1 VARNLRLLIF
11 LPVAVLAVFG
21 NVAQAEDVQWQV
33 TQGSVDTSNGFRF
46 SYMTGVV
53 QTQIAAPA
61 GSIVTLIAQVD
72 NTTTNSIGYG
82 TPKPDTWQ
90 ISLAGETVDAVSGSS
105 AGIFEVGLSVVSAGV
120 VTATIS
126 GKDEGFWAGFY
137 GPFVFNVNVA
147 VDPGETT
154 TTTSSTTTTE
164 VATTTTTTLQ
174 PSTTQLTSS
183 TSEPA
188 TAPTSTTL
196 IEETS
201 PEPTQPST
209 TSTQPA
215 QTSIAPPNLTT
226 SSVAISTTTTTV
238 APPVVI
244 PPESSTSTTW
254 LVPLP
259 SSIAITTLLPTSVP
273 STTSAPTTTLPP
285 TTTAAPTTTQATTT
299 SEAAT
304 TSQPTEST
312 IGTKTAPTTAI
323 ATTVPATTPDTTQP
337 TPAIPTDDNATEFF
351 ADLKPDDLTQ
361 AEADQLVQIVQNA
374 SDDVRQ
380 EFEATID
387 LYSGKFDDYVPIG
400 STVPVRTRRVII
412 AVATATM
419 MPVAR
424 RRSI

>member
-1 VARNLRLLIF
+1 M
-11 LPVAVLAVFG
+11 LAVFG
-21 NVAQAEDVQWQV
+21 NVAQAGDVQWQV
-33 TQGSVDTSNGFRF
+33 TQGSVDTTGGFRF

-53 QTQIAAPA
+53 QTQIAAPE
-61 GSIVTLIAQVD
+61 GSTVTLVAQVD

-82 TPKPDTWQ
+82 APKPDTWQ
-90 ISLAGETVDAVSGSS
+90 ISLAGETIDAVSGSS
-105 AGIFEVGLSVVSAGV
+105 AGIFEVGLTVVSAGV

-254 LVPLP
+254 LAPLP
-259 SSIAITTLLPTSVP
+259 SSIATTTLSPTSVP

-285 TTTAAPTTTQATTT
+285 TTTAAPTTTVAPTTTQATTT

-312 IGTKTAPTTAI
+312 IGTTTAPTTAI

-351 ADLKPDDLTQ
+351 ADLEPEDLTQ

-387 LYSGKFDDYVPIG
+387 LYSGKFDNYVPIG